1 MIISCSKFGKHKNGT
16 FLLKST
22 TSDHLCKRFHTLSST
37 ASMTFFPEKNLSD
50 ENGKILKDP
59 WCLRS
64 RLVAVPPTD
73 MLKIV

>member
-1 MIISCSKFGKHKNGT
+1 MHDNQLFPS
-16 FLLKST
+16 
-22 TSDHLCKRFHTLSST
+22 
-37 ASMTFFPEKNLSD
+37 SMTFFPEKNLSD